1 MYNEDTIRNTITQRD
16 KSTIINDDFLHNL
29 ETLLDDALEAKQS
42 IETGPISKLIG
53 LGCLACVQNFTKR
66 TNRRIITSEL
76 RKFLPRSEFEIRSS
90 LRTHNVEDE
99 QYGNLDYYIYN
110 EIYNLLYE
118 IQVYVHILNDEE
130 DKEFF
135 DIESAHLVQIRTN
148 VENN

>member
-16 KSTIINDDFLHNL
+16 KSTIINDNFLNDL

-53 LGCLACVQNFTKR
+53 LGCLACVQQFTER

-135 DIESAHLVQIRTN
+135 DIESAHLVGIRTN